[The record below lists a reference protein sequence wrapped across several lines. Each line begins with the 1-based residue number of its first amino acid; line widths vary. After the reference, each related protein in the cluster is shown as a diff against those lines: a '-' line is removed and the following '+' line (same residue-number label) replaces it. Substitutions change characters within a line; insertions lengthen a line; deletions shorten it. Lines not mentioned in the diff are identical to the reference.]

1 MLSDYTFSYVKTA
14 DYFLIAV
21 FGLLAT
27 GLVYFILQI
36 LFSIADW
43 FYNLIGSD

>member
-21 FGLLAT
+21 FGLLGTAI
-27 GLVYFILQI
+27 VYLTLQI
-36 LFSIADW
+36 LFRIADW